1 MEPLFRRIL
10 NLTSPMT
17 QPIDT
22 PHATRRTMLGGL
34 ATLFAIGAWP
44 GARAAEKKA
53 SSAKVE
59 PIRFVSVNDL
69 HHEEE
74 ACDPFMEKLFRQIA
88 TTENASLCFAL
99 GDLANSGKLSS
110 LEAIKRL
117 SPLVGMPFFANPGN
131 HDLDESPVEG
141 FFESVF
147 PGQRNYVVREN
158 GWQFVVIDTTEG
170 TKFNDVTISETTLA
184 WLDETLPTL
193 DPRAPLVL
201 LTHFPLASE
210 VPMCPLNAEAVLAR
224 FIGHNLRGIFGGH
237 FHGITRNTRGAIHIH
252 TCACA
257 SRVRDNRRNVPPE
270 KGYYVVDGDADGNLD
285 VRFVEFA

>member
-1 MEPLFRRIL
+1 
-10 NLTSPMT
+10 MT
-17 QPIDT
+17 QPINT
-22 PHATRRTMLGGL
+22 PPATRRTILGGL

-44 GARAAEKKA
+44 GARAAESKTSSSKA
-53 SSAKVE
+53 KS
-59 PIRFVSVNDL
+59 IRFVSVNDL

-74 ACDPFMEKLFRQIA
+74 ACDPFMEKVFRQIA
-88 TTENASLCFAL
+88 ATENASLCFAL
-99 GDLANSGKLSS
+99 GDLANTGKLSS

-117 SPLVGMPFFANPGN
+117 SPLVGMPFYASPGN

-141 FFESVF
+141 FYESVF
-147 PGQRNYVVREN
+147 PGQRNHVVREN
-158 GWQFVVIDTTEG
+158 GWQFVLIDTTEG
-170 TKFNDVTISETTLA
+170 DKWNNITIHKSTLA

-193 DPRAPLVL
+193 DPHAPLVL

-210 VPMCPLNAEAVLAR
+210 VPMCPLNAEAVLAK

-237 FHGITRNTRGAIHIH
+237 FHGVTRNTRGAIHIH

-257 SRVRDNRRNVPPE
+257 SRVRSNHRTAPPE

-285 VRFVEFA
+285 ITFVELES